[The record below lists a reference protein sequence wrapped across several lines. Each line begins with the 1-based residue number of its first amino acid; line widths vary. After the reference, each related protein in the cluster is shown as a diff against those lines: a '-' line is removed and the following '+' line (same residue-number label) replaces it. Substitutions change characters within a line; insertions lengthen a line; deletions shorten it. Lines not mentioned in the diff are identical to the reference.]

1 MVFGLSDVAAAVFG
15 LGAYA
20 GSLHARGLLGA
31 ALDTSAVASPLW
43 LAAGA
48 AVAYSHLLYASVW
61 FSPAAFVRLCAR
73 PPLRFVGPHAV
84 AVFSALVAAAKLLQQ
99 AGWFAL
105 VARAHGGAAAALE
118 AAAGAGAATWAL
130 AAALAACGQALNV
143 AIYAAIGKD
152 GVYYGFKLGRPVP
165 WCDGFPF
172 NLGFRHPQYVGGLLT
187 QLGLL
192 ALASDERSL
201 HAGLAPLAAWWVL
214 LYVATSVQEALG
226 DNDKSD

>member
-1 MVFGLSDVAAAVFG
+1 M
-15 LGAYA
+15 LGR
-20 GSLHARGLLGA
+20 HA
-31 ALDTSAVASPLW
+31 
-43 LAAGA
+43 
-48 AVAYSHLLYASVW
+48 
-61 FSPAAFVRLCAR
+61 C
-73 PPLRFVGPHAV
+73 
-84 AVFSALVAAAKLLQQ
+84 
-99 AGWFAL
+99 L
-105 VARAHGGAAAALE
+105 VARCVGVRRSLRTSAARRAKPTRAPARRGGDA
-118 AAAGAGAATWAL
+118 AL

>member
-31 ALDTSAVASPLW
+31 ALDTSA
-43 LAAGA
+43 AAA

-84 AVFSALVAAAKLLQQ
+84 AVFS
-99 AGWFAL
+99 
-105 VARAHGGAAAALE
+105 
-118 AAAGAGAATWAL
+118 
-130 AAALAACGQALNV
+130 ALAACGQALNV

-192 ALASDERSL
+192 ALASDESSL
-201 HAGLAPLAAWWVL
+201 RAGLAPLAAWWVL